1 MTATATRIDSILS
14 KLSGVRAAGDGKW
27 SAQCPGHDDRTASL
41 SVTEGT
47 DGRVLVFCHAGCE
60 TPAVLSAIGLT
71 VKDLFTDADYPQN
84 GNGKPKIVKIYDYQ
98 DASGGL
104 LFQAVRY
111 EPKDFRQRQ
120 PKEGG
125 GWTWNL
131 RGVERVLYRLPDLLA
146 DDTALVT
153 FVAAGEKD
161 VDRLRSMGLPA
172 TCNPMGEGPGKWQ
185 SSYSDVLAGRKV
197 AILVDNDD
205 TGREHAARV
214 AKSLAGKAAS
224 IKLIELPGLP
234 EGGDVSDWL
243 DAGGTADELLAIVEA
258 TDEAVSA
265 IPDKK
270 PTQQIGEDSA
280 GERLANYENVE
291 TVDAKGKAKTTRVP
305 VTMTKLLADLRASSA
320 DWPRRIGSALFVH
333 DGLGISWLTNTAA
346 MFGWAGSAIGKVDW
360 AEGAGYV
367 TKAEL
372 FAEVKRTATSY
383 DAVEDLP
390 RIPPLPRTY
399 CTMATPAPGDG
410 KMLEKLIDRFNPE
423 TPADRSLMLAA
434 FVTPMW
440 GGPPGGNPVFAITA
454 KGGRGKGKT
463 AFADA
468 VARVY
473 GGSIDLN
480 PKEEIQKVKERLLS
494 PDAATKRIIRLDN
507 IKSPRFSSPAF
518 EGLIT
523 SPVINGRKMYVGDAS
538 RPNSMTWL
546 LTLNGPSMST
556 DMSQRCVVIA
566 LAAPKRS
573 GSWQD
578 ETNELIDDNREAL
591 IADVVGFFE
600 RPQQHFGG
608 FTRWAT
614 WERDIL
620 ARVPGHVEAQ
630 AAIAV
635 RQSETDAEG
644 EEGDVVED
652 YFQGQL
658 KRFGYDPDREEVFL
672 PSAVTC
678 DWYNRATNER
688 RNSVALGRM
697 IRQQIGEGQLT
708 RLRVNDCRT
717 WGRGFIWTPTTIEPG
732 SIVRRDIKE
741 AMASTLR
748 MEGEQHV
755 A

>member
-1 MTATATRIDSILS
+1 MT
-14 KLSGVRAAGDGKW
+14 RAAPPRIEAADVKAKAAGQWPTIIPVLCGLPSESLDPKRHGPCPKCGGKDRFRVFDDFEQTGGMYCNQCHQTGNGDGINTIMW
-27 SAQCPGHDDRTASL
+27 LC
-41 SVTEGT
+41 
-47 DGRVLVFCHAGCE
+47 GCE
-60 TPAVLSAIGLT
+60 FPVALEKLAEHLG
-71 VKDLFTDADYPQN
+71 ANRN
-84 GNGKPKIVKIYDYQ
+84 GSTANGRERKTNGKPQIVATYDYR
-98 DASGGL
+98 DADDNL
-104 LFQAVRY
+104 LYQTVRLD
-111 EPKDFRQRQ
+111 PKDFRQRR

-131 RGVERVLYRLPDLLA
+131 KGVERVLYRLPDLLA

-463 AFADA
+463 AFA
-468 VARVY
+468 
-473 GGSIDLN
+473 
-480 PKEEIQKVKERLLS
+480 E
-494 PDAATKRIIRLDN
+494 
-507 IKSPRFSSPAF
+507 
-518 EGLIT
+518 
-523 SPVINGRKMYVGDAS
+523 
-538 RPNSMTWL
+538 
-546 LTLNGPSMST
+546 
-556 DMSQRCVVIA
+556 
-566 LAAPKRS
+566 
-573 GSWQD
+573 
-578 ETNELIDDNREAL
+578 
-591 IADVVGFFE
+591 
-600 RPQQHFGG
+600 
-608 FTRWAT
+608 
-614 WERDIL
+614 
-620 ARVPGHVEAQ
+620 
-630 AAIAV
+630 
-635 RQSETDAEG
+635 
-644 EEGDVVED
+644 
-652 YFQGQL
+652 
-658 KRFGYDPDREEVFL
+658 
-672 PSAVTC
+672 
-678 DWYNRATNER
+678 
-688 RNSVALGRM
+688 
-697 IRQQIGEGQLT
+697 
-708 RLRVNDCRT
+708 
-717 WGRGFIWTPTTIEPG
+717 
-732 SIVRRDIKE
+732 
-741 AMASTLR
+741 
-748 MEGEQHV
+748 
-755 A
+755 